1 MKITKAIPLKVK
13 ESSTQKKKKK
23 KVASKFDLLLKLDQ
37 TSNTHHHEIN
47 HTPYTLM
54 NNINAKSEATT
65 LALFLSC
72 SVVSTL
78 DIHKFVVLEV
88 REAGRSLGGK
98 RV

>member
-13 ESSTQKKKKK
+13 ESSTQKKK

-54 NNINAKSEATT
+54 NNINAKYKATLT
-65 LALFLSC
+65 KNYNLS
-72 SVVSTL
+72 SFITPH
-78 DIHKFVVLEV
+78 IHK
-88 REAGRSLGGK
+88 K
-98 RV
+98 